1 MDPQQPANNDINP
14 GTASS
19 DASVNVG
26 GTSFNAG
33 DFKPD
38 FSKPDFNKL
47 PIGSVLGRAFDLLK
61 KNPSLFIGMMVI
73 AAIIPIIL
81 TIIAYAVPVFA
92 YLASPINTL
101 ISLVMQGAMAFA
113 VYQILIEHQTSINDA
128 IKRGLSRLITLII
141 AAIITGIG
149 IGIGMVLLIVPGV
162 FLMLCW
168 FVTIPVAAVEG
179 LGAIDSIKRSME
191 LTKGYRW
198 NILVIIII
206 VGIITGIIAAV
217 ATGIFMG
224 IFGVLLGSVL
234 TALVVCIP
242 TAYVN
247 IVNSVIYFDI
257 REAKEGVSIDKLTTV
272 FE

>member
-1 MDPQQPANNDINP
+1 MDPEQPANN
-14 GTASS
+14 GTNTGNAPA
-19 DASVNVG
+19 DPSVNVG
-26 GTSFNAG
+26 GTSFNSG

-61 KNPSLFIGMMVI
+61 KNPGLFIGMMVV
-73 AAIIPIIL
+73 AAIIPILL
-81 TIIAYAVPVFA
+81 TIVAYAVPIFA
-92 YLASPINTL
+92 FLVSPINFVITT
-101 ISLVMQGAMAFA
+101 VMQGAMAFA
-113 VYQILIEHQTSINDA
+113 VYQVLTGHETSIGDA
-128 IKRGLSRLITLII
+128 IKRGLSRLVTLII
-141 AAIITGIG
+141 AAILTGVG
-149 IGIGMVLLIVPGV
+149 IGIGMIILIVPGI
-162 FLMLCW
+162 FLLLCW
-168 FVTIPVAAVEG
+168 FVTIPVAAIEG

-198 NILVIIII
+198 NILAIIII
-206 VGIITGIIAAV
+206 VGIITGIIAGIA
-217 ATGIFMG
+217 AAIFMG
-224 IFGVLLGSVL
+224 ILGMLIGSIIVS
-234 TALVVCIP
+234 LVICIP